1 MSDESN
7 ASKSFEM
14 KVQEQQDKIE
24 AQFRKITR
32 SSWARII
39 RMARKPSKQ
48 EVGQT
53 AIIGGIG
60 LFVLGALGFAILVV
74 MDNFLPWL
82 IHDVFGIGN

>member
-32 SSWARII
+32 GSWARISVWLASPQS
-39 RMARKPSKQ
+39 RSSAKPPSS
-48 EVGQT
+48 VVSDS
-53 AIIGGIG
+53 
-60 LFVLGALGFAILVV
+60 LFLAPLALQSWLSWTTSYLG
-74 MDNFLPWL
+74 
-82 IHDVFGIGN
+82 

>member
-1 MSDESN
+1 MSDEST

-14 KVQEQQDKIE
+14 KVQEQQDRIE

-32 SSWARII
+32 GSWARII

-48 EVGQT
+48 EFRQT
-53 AIIGGIG
+53 SIICRIG
-60 LFVLGALGFAILVV
+60 LFVLGAIGFGILVV